1 MRGGKAGNDVT
12 GGDVTGS
19 KRTDE
24 PGPARA
30 GTGIGPGLA
39 AIRTAREIASDAGH
53 PDFEGRPVV
62 ALHAPVEPRVPFV
75 FNSPHSGDDY
85 PSGFRRVSRLD
96 AATLRRSEDVGVHAL
111 FGGVVRLGAPLLEAR
126 FPRAWLDVNR
136 EPYELD
142 PRMFSGT
149 VPAHA
154 NVRSVRV
161 AGGLGTIPRL
171 VAEGRDIYRSRI
183 PVAEA
188 LERVERVYKPYHA
201 ALRTLLDGA
210 QAAFGRA
217 ILIDCHSMPS
227 AAGDTAERPDMVVGD
242 RFGTAAARALSDLA
256 VDTLRDLGYRVSRN
270 KPYAGGFITEHYGRP
285 SRGHHAIQIEINRGL
300 YLHEPSYGFTE
311 GFPALADDLFR
322 FVETLMARAEVVLD
336 GPMRMAAE

>member
-1 MRGGKAGNDVT
+1 MPGRGVHDDA
-12 GGDVTGS
+12 
-19 KRTDE
+19 
-24 PGPARA
+24 
-30 GTGIGPGLA
+30 GIGPA
-39 AIRTAREIASDAGH
+39 ASALRTARLITDKAAH
-53 PDFEGRPVV
+53 PDFASGPVI
-62 ALHAPVEPRVPFV
+62 ALHANGEPRTPFV

-85 PSGFRRVSRLD
+85 PVSFRALSRLD
-96 AATLRRSEDVGVHAL
+96 ADQLRRSEDVGVDAL
-111 FGGVVRLGAPLLEAR
+111 FGGVVRFGAPLLAAR

-142 PRMFSGT
+142 PRMFTGT

-183 PVAEA
+183 PIGDA
-188 LERVERVYKPYHA
+188 LERIERVYKPYHA

-210 QAAFGRA
+210 HAAHGHA
-217 ILIDCHSMPS
+217 ILVDCHSMPS
-227 AAGDTAERPDMVVGD
+227 AAAEGSERPDMVVGD
-242 RFGTAAARALSDLA
+242 RFGTSAARALSDLA
-256 VDTLRDLGYRVSRN
+256 VALLRDLGYRVSRN

-285 SRGHHAIQIEINRGL
+285 ARGHHAIQIEINRGL
-300 YLHEPSYGFTE
+300 YLDEVRYIPTA
-311 GFPALADDLFR
+311 GFPALADDLAR
-322 FVETLMARAEVVLD
+322 FAGALIAGADDVLS